1 MKLPEIAYARPATL
15 ADAVALLAD
24 PEAKLLAG
32 GQSLIPMMAFRL
44 ATPTLLVDIG
54 RIPSLDQISVT
65 AAGVSLGAR
74 VRWRDIERSQH
85 LADAH
90 PLLVEG
96 IAHVAHYQ
104 VRNRGTVG
112 GSMAHADPAAE
123 MPAIALACNARIE
136 VFGVDGTRSISAD
149 EFLVG
154 PLTTALEPTDVLTGI
169 VLPSW
174 PSSRRFAFEEFSR
187 RRGDFALAGAC
198 LFYDLDEA
206 GKIMDPHVV
215 VFGATEM
222 PLRVL
227 ELEQFLSGKPAVAA
241 TFEAA
246 ADVASGAIVATDD
259 LHASAAY
266 RASLF
271 GTLVERG
278 LKRSLMRAEAG
289 RGH

>member
-15 ADAVALLAD
+15 AEAVSLLAD

-44 ATPTLLVDIG
+44 ATPALLVDIG
-54 RIPSLDQISVT
+54 RIEALDRISVSSD
-65 AAGVSLGAR
+65 GVSLGAR
-74 VRWRDIERSQH
+74 VRWRDIERSQQ
-85 LADAH
+85 LAAYH

-96 IAHVAHYQ
+96 TAHIAHYQ

-123 MPAIALACNARIE
+123 LPAIVLACEGQVEI
-136 VFGVDGTRSISAD
+136 FGVDGARCVSAA
-149 EFLVG
+149 EFLLG
-154 PLTTALEPTDVLTGI
+154 PLTTALEPTDVITG
-169 VLPSW
+169 VKLPPW
-174 PSSRRFAFEEFSR
+174 PSSHRYAFEEFSR

-198 LFYDLDEA
+198 LFYDLTNA
-206 GKIMDPHVV
+206 GRISDPHVV
-215 VFGATEM
+215 AFGATEM
-222 PLRVL
+222 PLRVS
-227 ELEQFLSGKPAVAA
+227 ELERFLSGKPAIAA

-246 ADVASGAIVATDD
+246 ANVASDAIVAIDD
-259 LHASAAY
+259 VHASAAY

-278 LKRSLMRAEAG
+278 LKRSALREEAG
-289 RGH
+289 LVH